1 MQFAFNF
8 TLEKMIFL
16 KKHNNSIKVG
26 LFAYVLGQRKWDFFA
41 YNLGWRE
48 Y

>member
-16 KKHNNSIKVG
+16 NKHNNNIKVG
-26 LFAYVLGQRKWDFFA
+26 IFGLYFETKKMRFFC
-41 YNLGWRE
+41 L
-48 Y
+48 

>member
-1 MQFAFNF
+1 MTMEKIKRRTNSMQFAFNF

-26 LFAYVLGQRKWDFFA
+26 LFAYVLGQRK
-41 YNLGWRE
+41 
-48 Y
+48 